1 MAVTLPSVYQDGTAT
16 VAASG
21 AVVTGQ
27 STLWTKAVLP
37 GDFFGVHKGYAIRI
51 LSVDSDTQLT
61 LANAWPGAAQT
72 AAHYEIMLQSDIAR
86 MQETSRQLLQQLSN
100 GNIAAFAGLT
110 GAADTLGY
118 FTGSGT
124 MALTSLTSFGR
135 SLIDDANASTALSTL
150 GVSTYIKTLLD
161 DVDASAALSTLGVS
175 AYAKTL
181 LDDADAAAART
192 TIGAFPSASVSAFM
206 ATVLDDADAA
216 TARATLNTAW
226 EPIGNEISLG
236 GLSSAAFVLPSQYKA
251 FKLLLYQITPTA
263 SILTTARTS
272 IDGGASYAVGAS
284 DYSYLIV
291 STIAAAAQPA
301 TGSAAAANLVFTGT
315 LQGNNGRV
323 AGEITI
329 DPGSGSQF
337 PTFIGKTCGVSSG
350 ADLRMFDFVTRREAT
365 QRINAFALFCSSG
378 TWVVGFARLMG
389 MRS

>member
-1 MAVTLPSVYQDGTAT
+1 MTTPYTTGTITLTNGS
-16 VAASG
+16 
-21 AVVTGQ
+21 AVVTGAGTAWQ
-27 STLWTKAVLP
+27 TALIV
-37 GDFFGVHKGYAIRI
+37 GGIIYAEAAGGNSMPI
-51 LSVDSDTQLT
+51 LTVDSDTQITAAVKWKGATGSYSYALVIDT
-61 LANAWPGAAQT
+61 AYDRQVLANATTLAQIIQ
-72 AAHYEIMLQSDIAR
+72 ALNKPSISSISA
-86 MQETSRQLLQQLSN
+86 
-100 GNIAAFAGLT
+100 LT
-110 GAADTLGY
+110 PAADKVPY
-118 FTGSGT
+118 FTGSNTAALATLTTFART
-124 MALTSLTSFGR
+124 ML
-135 SLIDDANASTALSTL
+135 DDADASAVLSTLGVSTFIKTFLDDADSSAALSTL
-150 GVSTYIKTLLD
+150 GVSTYIK
-161 DVDASAALSTLGVS
+161 G
-175 AYAKTL
+175 L
-181 LDDADAAAART
+181 LDDADAAA
-192 TIGAFPSASVSAFM
+192 
-206 ATVLDDADAA
+206 
-216 TARATLNTAW
+216 ARATLNTAW

-236 GLSSAAFVLPSQYKA
+236 GLSSAAFVLPPQYKA

-350 ADLRMFDFVTRREAT
+350 TDLRMFDFVTRREVT

-378 TWVVGFARLMG
+378 SWVVGFARLMG

>member
-21 AVVTGQ
+21 VVTGQ

-110 GAADTLGY
+110 GSADTLGY

-161 DVDASAALSTLGVS
+161 DADASTALSTLGVS

-181 LDDADAAAART
+181 LDDTSAGAALT
-192 TIGAFPSASVSAFM
+192 TLGVSPFAQ
-206 ATVLDDADAA
+206 TLLDDADAA

-226 EPIGNEISLG
+226 EPIGNEVNLA
-236 GLSSAAFVLPSQYKA
+236 GLASAAFLLSTNYKA
-251 FKLLLYQITPTA
+251 FKLILYQLTPSA

-272 IDGGASYAVGAS
+272 VDGGASYATGNS
-284 DYSYLIV
+284 DYSYLLV
-291 STIAAAAQPA
+291 SAIAAAANPA
-301 TGSAAAANLVFTGT
+301 TAQATTGSLVFTGT
-315 LQGNNGRV
+315 IGAANGRV
-323 AGEITI
+323 AAEIMI
-329 DPGSGSQF
+329 DPGSGSQYPSF
-337 PTFIGKTCGVSSG
+337 VGKACGVSNG
-350 ADLRMFDFVTRREAT
+350 GDLRMYDFVTRREAT
-365 QRINAFALFCSSG
+365 ARINAFALFTSSG
-378 TWVVGFARLMG
+378 TWVAGYARLMG

>member
-1 MAVTLPSVYQDGTAT
+1 MP
-16 VAASG
+16 
-21 AVVTGQ
+21 
-27 STLWTKAVLP
+27 
-37 GDFFGVHKGYAIRI
+37 I
-51 LSVDSDTQLT
+51 LTVDSDTQITAAVKWKGATGSYSYALVIDT
-61 LANAWPGAAQT
+61 AYDRQVLANATTLAQIIQALQKPSISALSSLTPANNKLPWFSGANT
-72 AAHYEIMLQSDIAR
+72 AALADFTVFAR
-86 MQETSRQLLQQLSN
+86 TLL
-100 GNIAAFAGLT
+100 
-110 GAADTLGY
+110 
-118 FTGSGT
+118 
-124 MALTSLTSFGR
+124 
-135 SLIDDANASTALSTL
+135 DDADASTALSTL
-150 GVSTYIKTLLD
+150 GVST
-161 DVDASAALSTLGVS
+161 
-175 AYAKTL
+175 YAKTL

-192 TIGAFPSASVSAFM
+192 TIGAFPSASVSTFM

-350 ADLRMFDFVTRREAT
+350 ADLRMFDFVTRREVT

-378 TWVVGFARLMG
+378 SWVVGFARLMG

>member
-1 MAVTLPSVYQDGTAT
+1 MTTPYTTGTITLTNGS
-16 VAASG
+16 
-21 AVVTGQ
+21 AVVTGAGTAWQ
-27 STLWTKAVLP
+27 TALIV
-37 GDFFGVHKGYAIRI
+37 GGIIYAEAAGGNSMPI
-51 LSVDSDTQLT
+51 LTVDSDTQITAAVKWKGATGSYSYALVIDT
-61 LANAWPGAAQT
+61 AYDRQVLANATTLAQIIQALNKPSVSALSALTPANNKLPWFSGANT
-72 AAHYEIMLQSDIAR
+72 AALADF
-86 MQETSRQLLQQLSN
+86 T
-100 GNIAAFAGLT
+100 AFARTLLDDADASTALT
-110 GAADTLGY
+110 TLGVSA
-118 FTGSGT
+118 FIKT
-124 MALTSLTSFGR
+124 
-135 SLIDDANASTALSTL
+135 LIDDA
-150 GVSTYIKTLLD
+150 
-161 DVDASAALSTLGVS
+161 DASAALSTLGVS
-175 AYAKTL
+175 TYAKTL
-181 LDDADAAAART
+181 LDDA
-192 TIGAFPSASVSAFM
+192 SASAALSTLGVSDFIK
-206 ATVLDDADAA
+206 TLLDDADAA

-323 AGEITI
+323 VGEITI

-337 PTFIGKTCGVSSG
+337 PTFVGKTCGVSSG
-350 ADLRMFDFVTRREAT
+350 TDLRMFDFVTRREVT

>member
-1 MAVTLPSVYQDGTAT
+1 MTTPYTTGTITLTNGS
-16 VAASG
+16 
-21 AVVTGQ
+21 AVVTGAGTAWQ
-27 STLWTKAVLP
+27 TALIV
-37 GDFFGVHKGYAIRI
+37 GGIIYAEAAGGNSMPI
-51 LSVDSDTQLT
+51 LTVDSDTQITAAVKWKGATGSYSYALVIDT
-61 LANAWPGAAQT
+61 AYDRQVLANATTLAQIIQALNKPSVSALSALTPANNKLPWFNGANT
-72 AAHYEIMLQSDIAR
+72 ASLADF
-86 MQETSRQLLQQLSN
+86 T
-100 GNIAAFAGLT
+100 AFARALLDDADASTALT
-110 GAADTLGY
+110 TLGVST
-118 FTGSGT
+118 FIKT
-124 MALTSLTSFGR
+124 LL
-135 SLIDDANASTALSTL
+135 DDADASTALSTL
-150 GVSTYIKTLLD
+150 GVSTYAKTLLD
-161 DVDASAALSTLGVS
+161 DASASAALSTLGVS
-175 AYAKTL
+175 DFIKTL
-181 LDDADAAAART
+181 
-192 TIGAFPSASVSAFM
+192 
-206 ATVLDDADAA
+206 LDDADAA

-323 AGEITI
+323 VGEITI

-337 PTFIGKTCGVSSG
+337 PTFVGKTCGVSSG
-350 ADLRMFDFVTRREAT
+350 TDLRMFDFVTRREVT

>member
-1 MAVTLPSVYQDGTAT
+1 MTTPYTTGTITLTNGS
-16 VAASG
+16 
-21 AVVTGQ
+21 AVVTGAGTAWQ
-27 STLWTKAVLP
+27 TALIV
-37 GDFFGVHKGYAIRI
+37 GGIIYAEAAGGNSMPI
-51 LSVDSDTQLT
+51 LTVDSDTQITAAVKWKGATGSYSYALVIDT
-61 LANAWPGAAQT
+61 AYDRQVLANATTLAQIIQALNKPSVSALSALTPANNKLPWFSGANT
-72 AAHYEIMLQSDIAR
+72 AALADF
-86 MQETSRQLLQQLSN
+86 T
-100 GNIAAFAGLT
+100 AFA
-110 GAADTLGY
+110 
-118 FTGSGT
+118 
-124 MALTSLTSFGR
+124 R
-135 SLIDDANASTALSTL
+135 
-150 GVSTYIKTLLD
+150 TLLD
-161 DVDASAALSTLGVS
+161 DADASAALSTLGVS
-175 AYAKTL
+175 TFIKTLLDDADASAALSTLGVSTYAKTL
-181 LDDADAAAART
+181 LDDA
-192 TIGAFPSASVSAFM
+192 SASAALSTLGVSDFIK
-206 ATVLDDADAA
+206 TLLDDADAA

-323 AGEITI
+323 VGEITI

-337 PTFIGKTCGVSSG
+337 PTFVGKTCGVSSG
-350 ADLRMFDFVTRREAT
+350 TDLRMFDFVTRREVT

>member
-1 MAVTLPSVYQDGTAT
+1 MTTPYTTGTITLTNGT
-16 VAASG
+16 
-21 AVVTGQ
+21 AVVTGAGTAWQ
-27 STLWTKAVLP
+27 TALIV
-37 GDFFGVHKGYAIRI
+37 GGIIYAEAAGGNSMPI
-51 LSVDSDTQLT
+51 LTVDSDTQITAAVKWKGATGSYSYALVIDT
-61 LANAWPGAAQT
+61 AYDRQVLANATTLAQIIQ
-72 AAHYEIMLQSDIAR
+72 ALNKPSVSSISA
-86 MQETSRQLLQQLSN
+86 
-100 GNIAAFAGLT
+100 LT
-110 GAADTLGY
+110 PAADRVPY
-118 FTGSGT
+118 FTGLNT
-124 MALTSLTSFGR
+124 AALATLTTFAR
-135 SLIDDANASTALSTL
+135 SLLSAANASGALSTLGVSDFIKGMFDDADASAVLSTLGVSPYIKGLLDDVDASAAQSTL
-150 GVSTYIKTLLD
+150 GVSTYIK
-161 DVDASAALSTLGVS
+161 G
-175 AYAKTL
+175 L
-181 LDDADAAAART
+181 LDDADAAA
-192 TIGAFPSASVSAFM
+192 
-206 ATVLDDADAA
+206 
-216 TARATLNTAW
+216 ARATLNTAW

-323 AGEITI
+323 VGEITI

-337 PTFIGKTCGVSSG
+337 PTFVGKTCGVSSG
-350 ADLRMFDFVTRREAT
+350 TDLRMFDFVTRREVT